1 MSKKYT
7 KIERELPVIPLRGL
21 AIFPYMIL
29 NFDIG
34 REMSLKALEEAMLN
48 DEVIFLTSQKDPE
61 IDNPDEDDFY
71 KVGTISKV
79 KQMIK
84 LPGDTVRVLVE
95 GVTRGTIK
103 EIDNEEGYY
112 KAIIEEIVELSDE
125 DFANVDLDVE
135 TNIEACEEDKDSCA
149 EEKQKHVKK

>member
-48 DEVIFLTSQKDPE
+48 DEVIFLTSQ
-61 IDNPDEDDFY
+61 
-71 KVGTISKV
+71 
-79 KQMIK
+79 
-84 LPGDTVRVLVE
+84 
-95 GVTRGTIK
+95 
-103 EIDNEEGYY
+103 
-112 KAIIEEIVELSDE
+112 
-125 DFANVDLDVE
+125 
-135 TNIEACEEDKDSCA
+135 
-149 EEKQKHVKK
+149 